1 MEPLKIPSG
10 CASDRVLVVN
20 ALPRDRGG
28 HAWAAHEIAFSSA
41 REGCNPRSPTCI
53 KDTKGRAPPGK
64 PINPRSQ
71 RHDIRAHR
79 SEGPDP
85 DSSSKGALGN
95 GIGKRGK
102 KRKRERER
110 ETHTHRDRET
120 ERQRDRKTE
129 RQRDSEAA
137 RQRDSETA
145 RQRDSEREREREGS
159 VSERRQNKRL
169 RGPETVLSTC
179 CLWVVKALRVA
190 TTPFQNPSFCASH
203 LVCPYLILS
212 LVAVFFLVSLAEAVR
227 RFRPRVGWV
236 AEQAAATLVNSV
248 GWRSVQ
254 IWVVLEVLK

>member
-110 ETHTHRDRET
+110 HTHTET
-120 ERQRDRKTE
+120 ERQRDRETA

-137 RQRDSETA
+137 RQRDSE
-145 RQRDSEREREREGS
+145 REREKDQWAKEDKTKDYVALKPFWALVVCEWLRLS
-159 VSERRQNKRL
+159 VLQQRPSRTPL
-169 RGPETVLSTC
+169 FAPAIWFVL
-179 CLWVVKALRVA
+179 
-190 TTPFQNPSFCASH
+190 
-203 LVCPYLILS
+203 
-212 LVAVFFLVSLAEAVR
+212 
-227 RFRPRVGWV
+227 
-236 AEQAAATLVNSV
+236 TLF
-248 GWRSVQ
+248 
-254 IWVVLEVLK
+254 

>member
-102 KRKRERER
+102 KEKARERER
-110 ETHTHRDRET
+110 HTQRQRDRET
-120 ERQRDRKTE
+120 ERQRD
-129 RQRDSEAA
+129 SEAA
-137 RQRDSETA
+137 RQRGSETTRQRDSETA
-145 RQRDSEREREREGS
+145 RQRDSEREREKDQWAKEDKTKDYVALKPFWALVVCEWLRLS
-159 VSERRQNKRL
+159 VLQQRPSRTPL
-169 RGPETVLSTC
+169 FAPAIWFVL
-179 CLWVVKALRVA
+179 
-190 TTPFQNPSFCASH
+190 
-203 LVCPYLILS
+203 
-212 LVAVFFLVSLAEAVR
+212 
-227 RFRPRVGWV
+227 
-236 AEQAAATLVNSV
+236 TLF
-248 GWRSVQ
+248 
-254 IWVVLEVLK
+254 

>member
-145 RQRDSEREREREGS
+145 RQRDSETAREREREREKDQWAKEDKTKDYVALKPFWALVVCEWLRLS
-159 VSERRQNKRL
+159 VLQQRPSRTPL
-169 RGPETVLSTC
+169 FAPAIWFVL
-179 CLWVVKALRVA
+179 
-190 TTPFQNPSFCASH
+190 
-203 LVCPYLILS
+203 
-212 LVAVFFLVSLAEAVR
+212 
-227 RFRPRVGWV
+227 
-236 AEQAAATLVNSV
+236 TLF
-248 GWRSVQ
+248 
-254 IWVVLEVLK
+254 

>member
-102 KRKRERER
+102 KEKARERER
-110 ETHTHRDRET
+110 HTHRDRET
-120 ERQRDRKTE
+120 ERQRDSE
-129 RQRDSEAA
+129 AARQRGSETA

-145 RQRDSEREREREGS
+145 RQRDSERERERRISERKKTKQKITWPWNRFEHLLS
-159 VSERRQNKRL
+159 VS
-169 RGPETVLSTC
+169 G
-179 CLWVVKALRVA
+179 
-190 TTPFQNPSFCASH
+190 
-203 LVCPYLILS
+203 
-212 LVAVFFLVSLAEAVR
+212 
-227 RFRPRVGWV
+227 
-236 AEQAAATLVNSV
+236 
-248 GWRSVQ
+248 
-254 IWVVLEVLK
+254 